1 MKNAKLWRGLT
12 ALSAVLLSVAC
23 FMTVLCN
30 KWAGQINIALGTLPP
45 SIPVTGDTTYYGG
58 DYTLDDDGYKK
69 MVADSDA
76 SEIQTMAEGA
86 VLVKNARDT
95 LPFTAGE
102 RRITLFGRS
111 VADPVYRGNAGGPS
125 ADSRRLVSLKS
136 A

>member
-102 RRITLFGRS
+102 RRNRLSLFRQ
-111 VADPVYRGNAGGPS
+111 PPMRFHLLPP
-125 ADSRRLVSLKS
+125 LQLLPLQQPP
-136 A
+136 